1 MIKNFKYMWA
11 HHRSFV
17 LLSWAYL
24 IPAMVTYVICHDVQ
38 SAVCIGGLG
47 IASLAPLIWKFS

>member
-11 HHRSFV
+11 HHRGFV

-24 IPAMVTYVICHDVQ
+24 FPAMVTYAITLNAQD
-38 SAVCIGGLG
+38 AVSIGGLG
-47 IASLAPLIWKFS
+47 IVLTAFPIWKYT

>member
-11 HHRSFV
+11 HHRGFV

-24 IPAMVTYVICHDVQ
+24 FPATITYLIGHDAHD
-38 SAVCIGGLG
+38 AVSIGGLG
-47 IASLAPLIWKFS
+47 ILLAAYPIWKYA